1 MLNADGLLTEIRI
14 TDPGLGYKL
23 NTPATSKTECI
34 IDSFTMLNPGR
45 EYTSQPTVYI
55 NGDPDIAEA
64 LVEDGKVVS
73 VRIKNRSVIFDRYP
87 KVIILGGGGYAA
99 KFIPSFACLD
109 PEARVKVGSAKI
121 GTGKYIDCP

>member
-1 MLNADGLLTEIRI
+1 MISQSDNVI
-14 TDPGLGYKL
+14 KL
-23 NTPATSKTECI
+23 SSINRRMFILAT
-34 IDSFTMLNPGR
+34 
-45 EYTSQPTVYI
+45 
-55 NGDPDIAEA
+55 A
-64 LVEDGKVVS
+64 
-73 VRIKNRSVIFDRYP
+73 